1 MKGKR
6 LCAGAIAF
14 VMVLSTIS
22 MGTCLAYSD
31 GATESGVSY
40 SGSFGSDWQKVYQDA
55 KHDTV
60 ITYGFNTTLIDEDY
74 CYATQSVK
82 LHNAEIKNGNG
93 YHYGPF
99 KGAGKSYNL
108 EVTHAGSRVQY
119 YCCW

>member
-40 SGSFGSDWQKVYQDA
+40 SGSFEAIGKKYIKMQS
-55 KHDTV
+55 
-60 ITYGFNTTLIDEDY
+60 TT
-74 CYATQSVK
+74 Q
-82 LHNAEIKNGNG
+82 
-93 YHYGPF
+93 
-99 KGAGKSYNL
+99 
-108 EVTHAGSRVQY
+108 
-119 YCCW
+119 